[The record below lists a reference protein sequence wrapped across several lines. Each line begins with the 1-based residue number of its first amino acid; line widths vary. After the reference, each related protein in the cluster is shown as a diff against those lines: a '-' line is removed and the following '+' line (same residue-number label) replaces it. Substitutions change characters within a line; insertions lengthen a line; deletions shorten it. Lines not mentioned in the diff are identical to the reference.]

1 MLPNCMKPK
10 PRTLALLAAGAFA
23 LYRVSQRTG
32 VPAGVRPVE
41 PFDLHRYL
49 GRWYEIAR
57 IDHPYEAGLS
67 DTSADYRLRPDG
79 RVQVINRGFDARRSR
94 WRETRAVAAPVGE
107 RDIGHLQVSLLWP
120 LRASYVV
127 FALDDDYQHALV
139 CGPTH
144 EHLRLLARTPRIRA
158 ITRGA
163 LLERAR
169 AAGFDIDRLLWVDQR
184 RHAAWHAPASTSC

>member
-1 MLPNCMKPK
+1 MK

-23 LYRVSQRTG
+23 LYQISQRTG
-32 VPAGVRPVE
+32 VPAGVHPVE
-41 PFDLHRYL
+41 PFDLRRYL

-57 IDHPYEAGLS
+57 IDHAHEAGLS
-67 DTSADYRLRPDG
+67 DTSADYSLRPDG
-79 RVQVINRGFDARRSR
+79 RVQMLNRGFDQRRSR
-94 WRETRAVAAPVGE
+94 WREMRAVAAPVGE
-107 RDIGHLQVSLLWP
+107 RDIGHLQVSLVWP
-120 LRASYVV
+120 LRASHIV

-139 CGPTH
+139 CGPTR
-144 EHLRLLARTPRIRA
+144 EHLWLLARTPRIRA

-184 RHAAWHAPASTSC
+184 RNAGRRVPPSLAR